1 MPYHNLAIPD
11 FFKVDNDLDKNNENL
26 SKLKMSKTTCYS
38 SMDNTCL
45 DDMVSLPEQ
54 VKLIA
59 KSKKNKTEKREKI
72 SNKRKTKS
80 KTQKNN

>member
-59 KSKKNKTEKREKI
+59 KSKKNKTEKI